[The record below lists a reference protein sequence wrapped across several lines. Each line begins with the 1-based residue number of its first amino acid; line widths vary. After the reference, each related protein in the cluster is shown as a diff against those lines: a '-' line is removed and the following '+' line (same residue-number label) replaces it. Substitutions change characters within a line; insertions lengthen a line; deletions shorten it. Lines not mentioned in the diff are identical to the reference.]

1 MSNEEPVAPDLNSDE
16 GGGQDDDAMGE
27 IINEFLVESYE
38 NLDQLDQNLIDLE
51 QNPGDT
57 SILSSIFRTIHTIKG
72 TCGFIGFT
80 KLESVAHVGESL
92 LSKLRDGELAL
103 DPPRTS
109 ALLAMVD
116 AIRQM
121 LSCIE
126 NDRNEGSVDYS
137 ELVETL
143 TRLQSDDAASETAPA
158 AAPAPEETV
167 PEEAAVPA
175 EAPVQ
180 TAPAAPADE
189 PEIEPIPPS
198 AEIDEEMEPIV
209 GEFLVES
216 YENLDKLDKDLI
228 ELEED
233 PGNTDILGSI
243 FRTIHTIKGTCGF
256 IGLHK
261 LERVAHVG
269 ENLLGKLRDGVLA
282 LDPARTSALL
292 AMVDAI
298 RYMLGCIENEKNEGD
313 VDYTQLIQTLGKL
326 LTDEGAKE
334 VASQVPAVAVE
345 KKEEP
350 VEEAP
355 KVVAEKKDR
364 RQSTPA
370 EQAAHVAK
378 AGDKRQ
384 TADRRTETRSVAD
397 SSIRVDVEI
406 LDRLMNLVG
415 ELVLARNQ
423 ILQFVPTGADSS
435 FIATSQHLNLV
446 TTELQEGVMKTRMQP
461 IGNIWSKFPRVVRDL
476 SMAVGKKI
484 RLEMEG
490 KETELDK
497 TLIEA
502 IKDPLTHIVRNSCD
516 HGIESPE
523 VRAENGKD
531 EEGVLLLR
539 AFHEGGQV
547 NIEIIDDGGGI
558 DPEKIKKKAL
568 EKEVITPEQA
578 ERMGD
583 RELVSL
589 IFAPGFST
597 AEKVTNVSG
606 RGVGMDVVRT
616 NIEKIGGTVDIQSR
630 KGKGTT
636 LRVKIPLTLAI
647 IPALIVTSGGGRYA
661 IPQVNLLELVRL
673 DGEQAKNSVEQIQGA
688 PVYRLRGNLL
698 PLVYLHEQLQIEKV
712 VDDEAINIVVLH
724 ADDRQFGLVVEGISD
739 TEEIVVKPL
748 GEQLKGLAAFSG
760 ATIMGDGKL
769 ALILDV
775 MGLAQNAHVITE
787 HQEKTLAVSQS
798 AQSMNG
804 DRQTL
809 LIFGLEENDRVAIP
823 LSEVARLEEFKRS
836 DIEQS
841 GDQDVVQYRG
851 EIMPLIYLKKYLN
864 VEGAEKQGENN
875 ELMQAVVFTRNERSV
890 GLIVGRI
897 IDIVEAN
904 ITVKRGANRQG
915 VLGTV
920 VVQDRVTDLLD
931 IETIVKDA
939 DPSFLIETSSVAL
952 VEEVG

>member
-1 MSNEEPVAPDLNSDE
+1 ML
-16 GGGQDDDAMGE
+16 G
-27 IINEFLVESYE
+27 
-38 NLDQLDQNLIDLE
+38 
-51 QNPGDT
+51 
-57 SILSSIFRTIHTIKG
+57 
-72 TCGFIGFT
+72 
-80 KLESVAHVGESL
+80 
-92 LSKLRDGELAL
+92 KLRDGVLAL

-121 LSCIE
+121 LGTIE
-126 NDRNEGSVDYS
+126 SDR
-137 ELVETL
+137 
-143 TRLQSDDAASETAPA
+143 
-158 AAPAPEETV
+158 
-167 PEEAAVPA
+167 
-175 EAPVQ
+175 
-180 TAPAAPADE
+180 
-189 PEIEPIPPS
+189 
-198 AEIDEEMEPIV
+198 
-209 GEFLVES
+209 
-216 YENLDKLDKDLI
+216 
-228 ELEED
+228 
-233 PGNTDILGSI
+233 
-243 FRTIHTIKGTCGF
+243 
-256 IGLHK
+256 
-261 LERVAHVG
+261 
-269 ENLLGKLRDGVLA
+269 
-282 LDPARTSALL
+282 
-292 AMVDAI
+292 
-298 RYMLGCIENEKNEGD
+298 NEGD
-313 VDYTQLIQTLGKL
+313 VDYTQLIITLGKL

-334 VASQVPAVAVE
+334 VAAQSASAPAAAPAKAEE
-345 KKEEP
+345 KKPETKAEP
-350 VEEAP
+350 AP
-355 KVVAEKKDR
+355 AAAPVVAEKKDR
-364 RQSTPA
+364 RQSSPA
-370 EQAAHVAK
+370 EQAQYVAK
-378 AGDKRQ
+378 NGDKR
-384 TADRRTETRSVAD
+384 TTPDRRSETRSVAD

-423 ILQFVPTGADSS
+423 ILQFVPAGADSS

-476 SMAVGKKI
+476 SMSVGKKI

-490 KETELDK
+490 KDTELDK

-523 VRAENGKD
+523 KRAENGKD

-547 NIEIIDDGGGI
+547 NIEIVDDGGGI

-568 EKEVITPEQA
+568 EKEVITQEQA
-578 ERMGD
+578 DRMGD
-583 RELVSL
+583 RELVNL

-597 AEKVTNVSG
+597 AEKITNVSG

-630 KGKGTT
+630 LGKGTT

-647 IPALIVTSGGGRYA
+647 IPALIVTTGGGRYA

-673 DGEQAKNSVEQIQGA
+673 DGEEAKKSVEQIQGA

-698 PLVYLHEQLQIEKV
+698 PLVYLNEELQLERSTE
-712 VDDEAINIVVLH
+712 DEAINIVVLH
-724 ADDRQFGLVVEGISD
+724 ADDRQFGLVVDGISD

-748 GEQLKGLAAFSG
+748 GEQLKGLAAYSG

-775 MGLAQNAHVITE
+775 MGLAQKARVITE
-787 HQEKTLAVSQS
+787 HQEKTIAVSQS
-798 AQSMNG
+798 SQALSG
-804 DRQTL
+804 DKQTL
-809 LIFGLEENDRVAIP
+809 LVFGLEKDDRMAIP

-841 GDQDVVQYRG
+841 GEQDVVQYRG

-864 VEGAEKQGENN
+864 IPGAELQGENN

-890 GLIVGRI
+890 GLVVGRI
-897 IDIVEAN
+897 IDIVEEN
-904 ITVKRGANRQG
+904 ILVKRGANRPG
-915 VLGTV
+915 VLGTI
-920 VVQDRVTDLLD
+920 VVQERVTDLLD
-931 IETIVKDA
+931 IESIVQDA
-939 DPSFLIETSSVAL
+939 DPSFNVDETSVVLA
-952 VEEVG
+952 EEVS

>member
-1 MSNEEPVAPDLNSDE
+1 MNDSNKDEPVAPDLAQDE
-16 GGGQDDDAMGE
+16 DSAQEDGMSE
-27 IINEFLVESYE
+27 IVNEFLVESYE
-38 NLDQLDQNLIDLE
+38 NLDQLDQDLIDLE
-51 QNPGDT
+51 QSPGDT
-57 SILSSIFRTIHTIKG
+57 GILSSIFRTIHTIKG

-80 KLESVAHVGESL
+80 KLESVAHIGENL
-92 LSKLRDGELAL
+92 LGKLRDGELKLNPA
-103 DPPRTS
+103 RTS

-126 NDRNEGSVDYS
+126 SENNEGSVDYS
-137 ELVETL
+137 GLVETL
-143 TRLQSDDAASETAPA
+143 TRLQTDEGEAETSAEPVAAKEEKKEEPQAKPETADTTH
-158 AAPAPEETV
+158 EE
-167 PEEAAVPA
+167 
-175 EAPVQ
+175 PVK
-180 TAPAAPADE
+180 
-189 PEIEPIPPS
+189 PS
-198 AEIDEEMEPIV
+198 AEIDEDMEPIV
-209 GEFLVES
+209 NEFLVES
-216 YENLDKLDKDLI
+216 YENLDRLDKDLI
-228 ELEED
+228 ELEQD
-233 PGNTDILGSI
+233 PGNTEILSSI

-256 IGLHK
+256 IGLNK

-269 ENLLGKLRDGVLA
+269 ENLLGKLRDGELA
-282 LDPARTSALL
+282 LDPPRTSGLL

-298 RYMLGCIENEKNEGD
+298 RQMLDCLERDRNEGQ
-313 VDYTQLIQTLGKL
+313 VDYTDLVNTLGKL
-326 LTDEGAKE
+326 QTDEGSAE
-334 VASQVPAVAVE
+334 VATSAPAPAESAPAKAEEDTAE
-345 KKEEP
+345 KEI
-350 VEEAP
+350 VS
-355 KVVAEKKDR
+355 AEKKDR
-364 RQSTPA
+364 RVSTPE
-370 EQAAHVAK
+370 EQAAYVAK
-378 AGDKRQ
+378 NGDKRK
-384 TADRRTETRSVAD
+384 TPDRRKETRGVAD
-397 SSIRVDVEI
+397 TSIRVDVDI

-423 ILQFVPTGADSS
+423 ILQYAPAQSDST

-461 IGNIWSKFPRVVRDL
+461 IGNIWGKFPRVVRDL

-490 KETELDK
+490 KDTELDK

-523 VRAENGKD
+523 TRVANGKD
-531 EEGVLLLR
+531 EEGTLLLR

-558 DPEKIKKKAL
+558 DPETIKNKAL
-568 EKEVITPEQA
+568 EKNVITQEQA

-583 RELVSL
+583 RELVNL

-597 AEKVTNVSG
+597 AAKVTNVSG

-616 NIEKIGGTVDIQSR
+616 NIEKIGGSVDIQSAP
-630 KGKGTT
+630 GKGTT

-647 IPALIVTSGGGRYA
+647 IPALIVTTAGERYA

-673 DGEQAKNSVEQIQGA
+673 DGEDAKNSVELIQGA

-698 PLVYLHEQLQIEKV
+698 PLVSLNEELKV
-712 VDDEAINIVVLH
+712 AKEDNNDAINIVVLH

-748 GEQLKGLAAFSG
+748 GKQLKGISAFSG

-775 MGLAQNAHVITE
+775 MGLAQKARVISE
-787 HQEKTLAVSQS
+787 NQEKSISKS
-798 AQSMNG
+798 AASLGAEG

-809 LIFGLEENDRVAIP
+809 LVFGLEENDRIAIP
-823 LSEVARLEEFKRS
+823 LSEVARLEEFRCA
-836 DIEQS
+836 DIERS
-841 GDQDVVQYRG
+841 GEQDVVQYRG
-851 EIMPLIYLKKYLN
+851 EIMPLIYLKEVLKN
-864 VEGAEKQGENN
+864 GVVDNSGKEM
-875 ELMQAVVFTRNERSV
+875 MQAIVFTQNERSV
-890 GLIVGRI
+890 GLVVERI
-897 IDIVEAN
+897 IDIVEET
-904 ITVKRGANRQG
+904 ITVKRGANRPG
-915 VLGTV
+915 VLGTI

-931 IETIVKDA
+931 VENVVSSA
-939 DPSFLIETSSVAL
+939 DPSFRVETKAVAL
-952 VEEVG
+952 AEEV

>member
-1 MSNEEPVAPDLNSDE
+1 MSDEPVAPDLNSDE
-16 GGGQDDDAMGE
+16 SSEDDGMGE

-57 SILSSIFRTIHTIKG
+57 NILSSIFRTIHTIKG

-92 LSKLRDGELAL
+92 LSKLRDGVLDL
-103 DPPRTS
+103 DPSRTS
-109 ALLAMVD
+109 VLLAMVD

-126 NDRNEGSVDYS
+126 ADRNEGSVDYS

-143 TRLQSDDAASETAPA
+143 TRLQSEDSSAEPSTPVQAEEAPKQEE
-158 AAPAPEETV
+158 PAPV
-167 PEEAAVPA
+167 
-175 EAPVQ
+175 
-180 TAPAAPADE
+180 AD
-189 PEIEPIPPS
+189 PEPIKPS
-198 AEIDEEMEPIV
+198 AEIDENMEPIV
-209 GEFLVES
+209 DEFLVES

-228 ELEED
+228 ELEQD
-233 PGNTDILGSI
+233 PGNTGILGSI

-261 LERVAHVG
+261 LEKVSHVG
-269 ENLLGKLRDGVLA
+269 ENLLGKLRDGELA
-282 LDPARTSALL
+282 LNPPRTSALL

-298 RYMLGCIENEKNEGD
+298 RQILSCIEIDRNEGD
-313 VDYTQLIQTLGKL
+313 IDYSQLVITLGKL
-326 LTDEGAKE
+326 LTDEGAQE
-334 VASQVPAVAVE
+334 ITAQPAPSMPVAE
-345 KKEEP
+345 KKEELR
-350 VEEAP
+350 VEETTIL
-355 KVVAEKKDR
+355 AEKTDR
-364 RQSTPA
+364 RQSIPD
-370 EQAAHVAK
+370 EQEKHVAK
-378 AGDKRQ
+378 AEDKR
-384 TADRRTETRSVAD
+384 TATDRQNETRSVSD
-397 SSIRVDVEI
+397 SSIRVDVDI

-423 ILQFVPTGADSS
+423 ILQFVPKGADAS

-446 TTELQEGVMKTRMQP
+446 TSELQEGVMKTRMQP

-523 VRAENGKD
+523 KRAEAGKD

-547 NIEIIDDGGGI
+547 NIEIVDDGGGI
-558 DPEKIKKKAL
+558 DPDKIKAKAL
-568 EKEVITPEQA
+568 EKEVITQEQA
-578 ERMGD
+578 DRMGD
-583 RELVSL
+583 RELVNL
-589 IFAPGFST
+589 IFAAGFST

-616 NIEKIGGTVDIQSR
+616 NIEKIGGTVDIKSR

-647 IPALIVTSGGGRYA
+647 IPALIITSGGGRYA

-673 DGEQAKNSVEQIQGA
+673 DGEQAKKSVEQIQGA

-698 PLVYLHEQLQIEKV
+698 PLIYLHEELELEKKSE
-712 VDDEAINIVVLH
+712 DDAVNIVVLH
-724 ADDRQFGLVVEGISD
+724 ADDRQFGLVVEGISE
-739 TEEIVVKPL
+739 TQEIVVKPL

-775 MGLAQNAHVITE
+775 MGLAQKAHVIAE
-787 HQEKTLAVSQS
+787 HSEKTLTVAHSTQALAV
-798 AQSMNG
+798 

-809 LIFGLEENDRVAIP
+809 LIFGLEEDDRMAIP

-836 DIEQS
+836 DVEQS
-841 GDQDVVQYRG
+841 GEQDVIQYRG
-851 EIMPLIYLKKYLN
+851 EIMPLIYLRKYLN
-864 VEGAEKQGENN
+864 LGRGVSQESDPN

-890 GLIVGRI
+890 GLVVRRI
-897 IDIVEAN
+897 IDIVDEN
-904 ITVKRGANRQG
+904 ITVKRGANRTG
-915 VLGTV
+915 VLGTI

-931 IETIVKDA
+931 IENIVRDA
-939 DPSFLIETSSVAL
+939 DPSFLVKTTGLAL
-952 VEEVG
+952 AEEVN